1 MNSSG
6 DTTMCSTLFF
16 DQMPLAGQQPQ
27 DAGDDLVAQRRKL
40 LGVDFGRVSPYR
52 APGSVLRN
60 YEEISSVG
68 WGLNYTLGERV
79 SARMVYGYAMTGL
92 PPDTSRSTVH
102 FQLVAQLL

>member
-1 MNSSG
+1 M
-6 DTTMCSTLFF
+6 
-16 DQMPLAGQQPQ
+16 
-27 DAGDDLVAQRRKL
+27 
-40 LGVDFGRVSPYR
+40 
-52 APGSVLRN
+52 LRN